1 MAKEAVLLSV
11 FVTVIISEAL
21 LRVGVGERVVV
32 GVPTE
37 YVSVGDDDGV
47 KENVVVKE

>member
-21 LRVGVGERVVV
+21 LCVGVGERVSV
-32 GVPTE
+32 GATE
-37 YVSVGDDDGV
+37 YVPVGDDDGV